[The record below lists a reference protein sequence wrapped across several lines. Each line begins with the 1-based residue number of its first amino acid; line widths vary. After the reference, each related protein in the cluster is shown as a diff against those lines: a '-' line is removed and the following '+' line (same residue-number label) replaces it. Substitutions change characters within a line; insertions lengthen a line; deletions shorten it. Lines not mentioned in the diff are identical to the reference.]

1 MLINT
6 TNMNYLKIRLIVRCI
21 IMREKQFWVTLSYK
35 DESMVIPIEDK
46 FKIGERRYQELKHQF
61 NKFKSY
67 IKMD

>member
-1 MLINT
+1 
-6 TNMNYLKIRLIVRCI
+6 
-21 IMREKQFWVTLSYK
+21 MREKQFWVTLSYK